1 MSFVASMGL
10 VSDLRLLSLS
20 LFLCVTITPP
30 IWVDERV
37 QRLGSLSVRVCVDV
51 KVSLHAL
58 LSNLCI
64 SCFILPCIS
73 IDKLPRLFASRPVI
87 LTNFLKIWLS

>member
-1 MSFVASMGL
+1 MGFVASMGL
-10 VSDLRLLSLS
+10 ISDLRLLSLS
-20 LFLCVTITPP
+20 LFLCTTITPP

-37 QRLGSLSVRVCVDV
+37 QRLSSLSVRVCVDV

-58 LSNLCI
+58 LGNLCI
-64 SCFILPCIS
+64 PGFILPCIS
-73 IDKLPRLFASRPVI
+73 IDKLPRLFASCSMI